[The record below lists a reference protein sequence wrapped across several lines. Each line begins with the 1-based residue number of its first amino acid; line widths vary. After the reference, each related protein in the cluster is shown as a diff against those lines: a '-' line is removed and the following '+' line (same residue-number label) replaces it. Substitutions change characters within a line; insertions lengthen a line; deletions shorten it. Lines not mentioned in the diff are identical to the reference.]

1 MKHEQLPSMPDGRCS
16 APLWGVFAQMR
27 SVLCEVG
34 SKRISQQAPGSSY
47 AGCYRPFPGEPW
59 PGAGAGIRAPT
70 VDETPLSYDEV
81 RHAMKI
87 GIV

>member
-1 MKHEQLPSMPDGRCS
+1 MMDGLPTMPDDTGAS
-16 APLWGVFAQMR
+16 PLWGVFTQMR
-27 SVLCEVG
+27 GVLLASG
-34 SKRISQQAPGSSY
+34 TKRIPQQAAGERY

-59 PGAGAGIRAPT
+59 PGCGAGIRAPRA
-70 VDETPLSYDEV
+70 DETPLSYDEV

>member
-1 MKHEQLPSMPDGRCS
+1 MDGLPTMPDDQGA
-16 APLWGVFAQMR
+16 APLWGVFSAMR
-27 SVLCEVG
+27 GMLLAAG
-34 SKRISQQAPGSSY
+34 SKRIPQQSPGSGY

-59 PGAGAGIRAPT
+59 PGCGAGIRAPRG
-70 VDETPLSYDEV
+70 DETPLSYDEV